1 MASRPGVNVKGMAP
15 PDDPVL
21 ARRARIRV
29 LVAWGRRLGYACFLL
44 AVALFVWGAVRD
56 FDRWVTTTIT
66 WLLVVGSIVLA
77 PAIVFHYGLRA
88 AEREDGGAR

>member
-1 MASRPGVNVKGMAP
+1 
-15 PDDPVL
+15 VL
-21 ARRARIRV
+21 VRRARIRV
-29 LVAWGRRLGYACFLL
+29 LVAWGRRLGYGCFGA

-56 FDRWVTTTIT
+56 FDPWVTATIT